1 VSGAP
6 PRDPPRRLLLVVNPV
21 ARSVTPALL
30 ELIEKALAADFDCDV
45 HETKAR
51 GHATELARLAVAD
64 GVGMVVVFSGDGT
77 INEVANA
84 LVGTPVPLGLIPGGA
99 TNVLA
104 RGLGIPDDPIEA
116 TVELI
121 HRALERPPRRISLG
135 RVNGRHFTFACGAG
149 LDAAAMEYLESRKK
163 RLRTRRSYEWAAL
176 WAVIRKGI
184 GSYAGREPDLTL
196 RIGRE
201 ELPAISVLIGN
212 THPYAYF
219 KRWPVK
225 VTPTVDPTGGLE
237 VLSARKLTRRG
248 VPRLAYQL
256 FVTGRHVGSKHLDH
270 RRDVRSLEVV
280 GAAPFPVQVDGDFLG
295 LEDRVEVVAVPD
307 ALWVHA

>member
-6 PRDPPRRLLLVVNPV
+6 PPDPPRRLLLVVNPV
-21 ARSVTPALL
+21 ARSVTPALV
-30 ELIEKALAADFDCDV
+30 ELIEKALAADFACDV

-51 GHATELARLAVAD
+51 GHATELARRAVAD
-64 GVGMVVVFSGDGT
+64 GVDMVVVFSGDGT

-84 LVGTPVPLGLIPGGA
+84 LVGTQVPLGLIPGGA

-104 RGLGIPDDPIEA
+104 RGLGVPDDPIEA

-149 LDAAAMEYLESRKK
+149 LDAAAMEYLESRKE

-176 WAVIRKGI
+176 WAVIRKGVA
-184 GSYAGREPDLTL
+184 SYAGREPDLTL

-201 ELPAISVLIGN
+201 ELPAITVLIGN

-219 KRWPVK
+219 KRWPLK
-225 VTPTVDPTGGLE
+225 VTPTADPAGGLE

-248 VPRLAYQL
+248 VPRLAFQL
-256 FVTGRHVGSKHLDH
+256 FVTGRHVGNKHLAH
-270 RRDVRSLEVV
+270 RRDVRSLQIV
-280 GAAPFPVQVDGDFLG
+280 GSTPFPVQVDGDFLG
-295 LEDRVEVVAVPD
+295 IEDRIEVVAVPD